1 MPSRSSFVRYG
12 LATVCLGA
20 LASSCSVFGIRSGYE
35 EAAHTVLVED
45 EPFEVRQYEDALIAR
60 TVTEGEYGAAGN
72 AAFRRL
78 GGYIFGDNVT
88 QESIAMTTPVFQE
101 PVDQGA
107 GESETIAMTTPVFQ
121 EDQGDGRWEQTF
133 VLPSEYTLETLPV
146 PTDPNVEITTLP
158 GKRVAVVRFSG
169 FRSMDKLGDQTER
182 LRGWIAEQGLT
193 PVGEPRIAAYDP
205 PWTLPFLRRNE
216 VQIEIE

>member
-1 MPSRSSFVRYG
+1 MSTRSSFLRRGFAV
-12 LATVCLGA
+12 LCLGA
-20 LASSCSVFGIRSGYE
+20 LASACSVFGIRSGYE

-60 TVTEGEYGAAGN
+60 TVTEGEYGEAGN

-78 GGYIFGDNVT
+78 GGYIFGDNVS
-88 QESIAMTTPVFQE
+88 QESIAMTTPEFQE
-101 PVDQGA
+101 PADPEA

-121 EDQGDGRWEQTF
+121 EQQTDGRWEQTF

-169 FRSMDKLGDQTER
+169 FRSMDKLEAQTER
-182 LRGWIAEQGLT
+182 LRAWIAERGLT
-193 PVGEPRIAAYDP
+193 PTGDPRIAAYDP

-216 VQIEIE
+216 IQIEVE